1 MVMRNDYVL
10 RIFNGDTG
18 ICLPTADGGLCVWFA
33 DREGAFRAVS
43 PSRLPEHED
52 AWATTV
58 HKAQGSEFDA
68 LLCVLPGKESPVMVR
83 ELLYTAVT
91 RARSHVTLA
100 GNTEAFRTTC
110 LRQTERHTGLLEK
123 MNEAPAL

>member
-1 MVMRNDYVL
+1 MVLRNDYVL

-18 ICLPTADGGLCVWFA
+18 ICLPATDGALAVWFA
-33 DREGAFRAVS
+33 DREGAFRSIA

-68 LLCVLPGKESPVMVR
+68 LLFVLPGKESPVFAR

-91 RARSHVTLA
+91 RARTHVTLA
-100 GNTEAFRTTC
+100 GSAEAFRAGC
-110 LRQTERHTGLLEK
+110 LRRTQAQSGLADRLS
-123 MNEAPAL
+123 